1 MLISIEWFR
10 LFNIR
15 MRFSLKNKQKVTL
28 IVLLSFMFFI
38 LYGCVNS
45 HKETDK
51 PKILYFTIGN
61 ITLHSQ
67 MPKDSI
73 LLLLGTP
80 QDIQSSLNNGILT
93 EKYIYV
99 IPKTKSDAER
109 IIKLNESFKNG
120 LIDLNVYK
128 SIITSLTSEL
138 SLMLENNVLIG
149 YNQN

>member
-1 MLISIEWFR
+1 
-10 LFNIR
+10 
-15 MRFSLKNKQKVTL
+15 
-28 IVLLSFMFFI
+28 
-38 LYGCVNS
+38 
-45 HKETDK
+45 
-51 PKILYFTIGN
+51 
-61 ITLHSQ
+61 